1 MQKLSSK
8 FCPVCRTQNH
18 ISAQFCQACGA
29 QALMTIQATP
39 GIQNQPKKQN
49 GLGLLIVCGVVVFGC
64 AGLTAIISAV
74 RNNENLGSTSFAT
87 PTPLTPAEHL
97 AAAKKLLAQPY
108 SRDNYNEALLHLAAI
123 PKGAPEYKEA
133 VGMIQEIAERNS
145 REEAAN
151 APSPT
156 PPLN

>member
-1 MQKLSSK
+1 MQKVSFK
-8 FCPVCRTQNH
+8 FCPACRTQNH

-39 GIQNQPKKQN
+39 GTQKQPKKQN

-74 RNNENLGSTSFAT
+74 RNNVNVGSTSFET
-87 PTPLTPAEHL
+87 PTPLSPAEHL
-97 AAAKKLLAQPY
+97 AAAKKLVAQPY

-123 PKGAPEYKEA
+123 PKGATEYKEA
-133 VGMIQEIAERNS
+133 VGMIQEIAERHR

-151 APSPT
+151 PPTPT